1 MITLPRAG
9 FRLGAFLLMGFAST
23 LVWIGSRTLHGM
35 VVAMRTGTEHYWLG
49 WVIAS
54 LLLLT
59 GMSGVTHGIALMIA
73 KEYVRDEG
81 DTLVLGKRILGV
93 AFGKA
98 AVAKYAVI
106 DIAMSPAQSAEGDSA
121 RVQRAMREIVPSIGN
136 WQVSVAI
143 LQKEGRRNLGVTLGS
158 SEQQWLVDALR
169 AMCES
174 RA

>member
-1 MITLPRAG
+1 
-9 FRLGAFLLMGFAST
+9 
-23 LVWIGSRTLHGM
+23 
-35 VVAMRTGTEHYWLG
+35 
-49 WVIAS
+49 
-54 LLLLT
+54 
-59 GMSGVTHGIALMIA
+59 MIA
-73 KEYVRDEG
+73 REYVRDEG

-143 LQKEGRRNLGVTLGS
+143 LQKEGRRNLGVTLRS
-158 SEQQWLVDALR
+158 SDQQWLVDALR
-169 AMCES
+169 TMCES